1 MSRSN
6 RGTRVRAGLTVVIV
20 FISFGLVG
28 ALFPGIFDDLT
39 WVGVLALSGLSGLV
53 MFIVETR
60 QKSNPNEPSRES

>member
-1 MSRSN
+1 M
-6 RGTRVRAGLTVVIV
+6 IV

-39 WVGVLALSGLSGLV
+39 WLGVLALSGLSGLI

-60 QKSNPNEPSRES
+60 QRSSPNEPRNES

>member
-1 MSRSN
+1 MPHSN
-6 RGTRVRAGLTVVIV
+6 RHARVRAGLTVVIV

-39 WVGVLALSGLSGLV
+39 WLGVLALSGLSGLI

-60 QKSNPNEPSRES
+60 QRSSLNEPRNES